1 MPLGSQALIVP
12 FYWVI
17 LQVRSSWHGF
27 CYTYGQEHK
36 ENEMSVLTDLQQE
49 QQQWR
54 SGHNAVA
61 HRYHAIIAYFEFV
74 AVIALTVF
82 VLMNPSVIHEA
93 VQSIFSLLT
102 SQ

>member
-1 MPLGSQALIVP
+1 MQ
-12 FYWVI
+12 
-17 LQVRSSWHGF
+17 SSWHGF

-49 QQQWR
+49 QQEWR
-54 SGHNAVA
+54 NGHHAVA
-61 HRYHAIIAYFEFV
+61 HRYHAIIAYFECV
-74 AVIALTVF
+74 AAVAITVF

-93 VQSIFSLLT
+93 VRYVFSILT